1 MNGWHKY
8 PGFRIVVPLILGI
21 VCAVELK
28 ISSTL
33 LFWAS
38 SVLVLLLMSSFY
50 FSTYKNRNFIG
61 GLVCVLLFFVGG
73 QLTISKTEKY
83 QSIHFSK
90 GIDNID
96 YFVAKIIESPSEKSQ
111 SIKAV
116 LRITGGFGETNYQC
130 SGTVIAYFMKCKLAN
145 DLAYG
150 DQVLLKNK
158 LQPIVGTRNPN
169 QFDYQNYL
177 DLNQINY
184 QLVLHS
190 DSWKKIQSNTGNKII
205 AFSQKMRKKL
215 HTSLRDNGVEGNQLK
230 VASAL
235 LLGYREKLDKD
246 LIKSYSSAGA
256 MHVLAVSGLHV
267 GILYLLLSNLFKVF
281 SKWKAS
287 KYVTAILLIFL
298 LWFYALMTGLSAS
311 VMRSSTMF
319 TFIIIGEKLLKRS
332 ACIYNTLS
340 VSAIILIIIDPYVVY
355 QVGFQL
361 SYAAVLGIVYLQ
373 PKIYR
378 MFYISQ
384 PFLQKIWAITCV
396 SIAAQIATFPL
407 SLHYFHQFPVYFF
420 ISNLIVIPAAIG
432 IFYLGVI
439 LFISASFGGFSLV
452 VGKVLNGLLILL
464 NEAVFFTEG
473 LSYSL
478 IEEIALTV
486 LETYWLYSIILSCL
500 FLMYYRKLKLVYLT
514 LFLCLGFVSFQ
525 LYDQYASTQQERIT
539 FYSIKNETA
548 FEFVKGKRVYFV
560 RSKALDKDWSKL
572 LFNVNNNWN
581 THNITSK
588 IMFDIDSLETNYQ
601 DDYLFLKKGIFQFN
615 SITVLVLNKE
625 NYLFKGADYVLLS
638 ETNLKLFKQ
647 FNTSSNADYLI
658 FDSSIPAYKVTYYTR
673 FIDTNKTKLISLA
686 RKYYSVEL

>member
-21 VCAVELK
+21 ICVIELK

-33 LFWAS
+33 FFWIS
-38 SVLVLLLMSSFY
+38 GVLVLLLMISFY

-61 GLVCVLLFFVGG
+61 ILVFVLLFFVGG

-83 QSIHFSK
+83 QPTHFSK
-90 GIDNID
+90 KIDNVD
-96 YFVAKIIESPSEKSQ
+96 YLVARIIESPVEKSQ

-116 LRITGGFGETNYQC
+116 LRIMGGLGDTNYRC
-130 SGTVIAYFMKCKLAN
+130 SGTVIAYFIKSELA
-145 DLAYG
+145 DELEYG
-150 DQVLLKNK
+150 DQLLLKNT
-158 LQPIVGTRNPN
+158 LQPVSGIRNPN

-184 QLVLHS
+184 QLVLRP
-190 DSWKKIQSNTGNKII
+190 DSWKKIQANTGNNII
-205 AFSQKMRKKL
+205 AFSQMMRKKL
-215 HTSLRDNGVEGNQLK
+215 YRSLKDNGVEGNQLK

-267 GILYLLLSNLFKVF
+267 GILYLLLSNLFKIF
-281 SKWKAS
+281 SRRKRGNYAI
-287 KYVTAILLIFL
+287 AILLIFF

-319 TFIIIGEKLLKRS
+319 TFIIIGERFLKRS

-340 VSAIILIIIDPYVVY
+340 ISAIVLIIVDPYVVY

-378 MFYISQ
+378 LFYVSH
-384 PFLQKIWAITCV
+384 PFFQKIWAITCV
-396 SIAAQIATFPL
+396 SLAAQIATFPL

-420 ISNLIVIPAAIG
+420 ISNLMVIPAAIG
-432 IFYLGVI
+432 VFYLGII
-439 LFISASFGGFSLV
+439 LFVSAPFGGLSLV

-464 NEAVFFTEG
+464 NEAVFFTEE

-478 IEEIALTV
+478 IEEISLTV
-486 LETYWLYSIILSCL
+486 LETYWLYGIIFSCL
-500 FLMYYRKLKLVYLT
+500 FLLYYRRLKLIYLT
-514 LFLCLGFVSFQ
+514 LFLCFGFVSFQ
-525 LYDQYASTQQERIT
+525 LYDQYVSTQQERIT
-539 FYSIKNETA
+539 FYSINNETA
-548 FEFVKGKRVYFV
+548 FEFVKGKTVYFI
-560 RSKALDKDWSKL
+560 RSKELNNDWSKM

-581 THNITSK
+581 TQNITNK
-588 IMFDIDSLETNYQ
+588 IMFDVDSLGINYQ
-601 DDYLFLKKGIFQFN
+601 DDHLFLRKGIFQFN
-615 SITVLVLNKE
+615 SMSVLVLNRD
-625 NYLFKGADYVLLS
+625 NYQFKGANYVFLS
-638 ETNLKLFKQ
+638 EANLELLKQ
-647 FNTSSNADYLI
+647 FDVNSNVDNLI
-658 FDSSIPAYKVTYYTR
+658 FDSSIPVYKIDYYSR
-673 FIDTNKTKLISLA
+673 FIDTNKTKIISLA
-686 RKYYSVEL
+686 KKYYSVEL